1 MNNEMM
7 YALFL
12 NSIKNMND
20 DELAKALE
28 KAKGLLNENDHSKL
42 VELIN
47 KEASKHGKHKANKKQ

>member
-1 MNNEMM
+1 MNNEIM

-47 KEASKHGKHKANKKQ
+47 KERNK